1 MEALMKYVIGES
13 GGVWRLKTNPVELL
27 PGDGGVAE
35 QGRTDIYVAG
45 QKYSPDGDEL
55 YMIAKVG
62 EYNVLELVA
71 NRWIMA
77 LGLLNPGSKR
87 GAKVFYSGARTTL

>member
-1 MEALMKYVIGES
+1 MNLERAK
-13 GGVWRLKTNPVELL
+13 
-27 PGDGGVAE
+27 

-87 GAKVFYSGARTTL
+87 GAKVFYSGARATL